1 MAGGTSSLDGKL
13 LVAAIDFGTAYS
25 GYAFSFRNDYRL
37 DPLKIEVNHWTGNA
51 SNTMSPKAPS
61 SVLLNPDKTFKSFGY
76 TAEEEY
82 SILVENGQHQEWYFF
97 TKIKMRLLYHEKI
110 SRTATIDD
118 ECGKPMLGLTIL
130 SMIIRYLKGDLFK
143 RLEQRGMPL
152 RDQDILWVLTVP
164 AIWSDAAKQ
173 FTKEAA
179 EEAGIKSDDIMLV
192 YEPEAA
198 ALYCRFQTN
207 QIIFNAK
214 DEGSLSKKK
223 KMLVFDMGG
232 GTTDISGIAIKSEKE
247 IHIVER
253 ACGGAFGGVYINEKF
268 IQWLEDVFGKD
279 TITKF
284 KTEHRSDYMLLIENF
299 ENKKRLIDPSNDKQ
313 ICLAIPLSLKSIAE
327 KLWEYTIQDRFKK
340 LEINTVQVKGRG
352 KVFFPS
358 SFLLENFFIPIGK
371 DVFEELQHVLSKH
384 KDIDCVV
391 AVGGL
396 AQSPAVV
403 SEIRKY
409 VKDIPV
415 YVPFDSSLAVVSGAV
430 LYGHE
435 NNIIKARVCPYSYGI
450 QTMRPFIKGDDETK
464 KVVQEGE
471 TWCKQ
476 CFRALYKAGDLVKL
490 GDVSSY
496 DLEES
501 FEDENRKHKR
511 FRPIRCVMFISKKN
525 NVRYITD
532 KGCIEHGTIE
542 IEAPENGFPVHYEC
556 TVALEFAGTEI
567 IARLKDKKGTKTIRL
582 EFMN

>member
-37 DPLKIEVNHWTGNA
+37 DPLKIEVNHWTGTG
-51 SNTMSPKAPS
+51 SQTMSPKAPS

-82 SILVENGQHQEWYFF
+82 SNLVETGQHQDWYFF
-97 TKIKMRLLYHEKI
+97 TKIKMRLLYREKI
-110 SRTATIDD
+110 SRTDIIED
-118 ECGKPMLGLTIL
+118 ECGKPMLGLTII
-130 SMIIRYLKGDLFK
+130 SMIIQYLKDDLFK

-179 EEAGIKSDDIMLV
+179 EKAGIKSDDVMLV

-198 ALYCRFQTN
+198 ALYCRFQN
-207 QIIFNAK
+207 MKNISNAK
-214 DEGSLSKKK
+214 DDSNLAKKTK
-223 KMLVFDMGG
+223 VLVFDMGG
-232 GTTDISGIAIKSEKE
+232 GTTDISVIAIKSEKE

-253 ACGGAFGGVYINEKF
+253 ACGGAFGGVFINEKF
-268 IQWLEDVFGKD
+268 IQWLEDVFGKE
-279 TITKF
+279 ILKKF
-284 KTEHRSDYMLLIENF
+284 KTEHRSDYMFLIENF
-299 ENKKRLIDPSNDKQ
+299 ENKKRLIDPSTDKQ
-313 ICLAIPLSLKSIAE
+313 ICFQIPSSLKSMAE
-327 KLWEYTIQDRFKK
+327 NLWEYSIQDRFKK
-340 LEINTVQVKGRG
+340 MEINAVQVKGRG
-352 KVFFPS
+352 KLFFPS
-358 SFLLENFFIPIGK
+358 SFLLENFIIPIAK
-371 DVFEELQHVLSKH
+371 NIFEELQHILSKH
-384 KDIDCVV
+384 GDIDSVL

-409 VKDIPV
+409 VRDIPV

-450 QTMRPFIKGDDETK
+450 QTMRPFINGDDENK

-490 GDVSSY
+490 GAVSSY
-496 DLEES
+496 DLKES

-525 NVRYITD
+525 DVRYVTD